1 MGDRRRAILYLIGA
15 KFCLATMS
23 AFVRLTGDLPTMQK
37 LLLRSLIM
45 VAVSYTELRRSGF
58 RLKLERSYA
67 LPIILRGLFGAISVM
82 CNFYAIDHMNL
93 ADANM
98 LNKLSPFITV
108 FFAWLFLKEAFRP
121 RDIAALILAFLGTLL
136 IIKPGG
142 GDIAAL
148 PGAVALLGG
157 VTAGLAFTAV
167 RASNKAGAPK
177 PLIVFS
183 FSFSSCLISFPSTV
197 LHFAPMTGKQWL
209 CILACGLCGVAGHFL
224 NTRAYALAPPR
235 DISVYD
241 YSQVVFSALLG
252 FLLFGQIPDGLS
264 VLGYAV
270 IIGTGIFVFL
280 QNRKEAA

>member
-1 MGDRRRAILYLIGA
+1 MDNRRRAILFLIGA
-15 KFCLATMS
+15 TFCLASMS
-23 AFVRLTGDLPTMQK
+23 AFVRLAGDLPTMQK

-45 VAVSYTELRRSGF
+45 VAVSYTELRKSGF
-58 RLKLERSYA
+58 RLYPEKRYA
-67 LPIILRGLFGAISVM
+67 LPVILRGLFGAISVM

-108 FFAWLFLKEAFRP
+108 FFAWLFLKEAIRP
-121 RDIAALILAFLGTLL
+121 RDIVALILAFLGTVL

-142 GDIAAL
+142 GDIAAV
-148 PGAVALLGG
+148 PGMVALLGG
-157 VTAGLAFTAV
+157 VMAGLAFTAV

-183 FSFSSCLISFPSTV
+183 FSFCSCLISLPSTV
-197 LHFAPMTGKQWL
+197 LHFAPMSGKQWM
-209 CILACGLCGVAGHFL
+209 CIIACGLLGVGGHFL

-252 FLLFGQIPDGLS
+252 FLLFDQKPDWLS
-264 VLGYAV
+264 LLGYAI
-270 IIGTGIFVFL
+270 IIGTGIVVFL
-280 QNRKEAA
+280 QNRRDIT